1 MTQSWSSP
9 IEPFKRL
16 HVTNGLPMDADRWNV
31 AHDYHRRRQD
41 AHYQAFNQSGII
53 AGLGVR
59 VIAAPPDVEDQYTS
73 SPWVEIQPGMAIDTF
88 GNFIVL
94 TKPEVFRIAAQAN
107 FETLIEYLVI
117 SYVNPD
123 ELVKQESNLSSGTL
137 SQKINNPAQSLPDG
151 VVVEQL
157 RICEKDQPPI
167 DGEVELCRMRFKPER
182 GVLQLS
188 HPLNVFMPGDNTL
201 DFSYRVQARSRPQ
214 AVVQVAQAFYD
225 QSKREQRDQ
234 DEARLSSLLRSVE
247 ALYPAIAA
255 KQISQIN
262 LSREPEKITPL
273 VSSTSPGTQVSEL
286 LNRLLTQQETVAP
299 ETRNNMLQLMGQL
312 SEVIKGRSDLS
323 TQDNIRQLISQLSGT
338 AANSVGVNQLEAALD
353 QKTIQA
359 SGLLKELLKYDLIY
373 LRMTATDLLLESV
386 QDELKQYLLSGGV
399 LLVEASLKETE
410 VGQKIEELINLQQE
424 LQTAIAQSET
434 TIDSLISTKN
444 TAKIQEYQSI
454 QNQLQESLDIVQSKL
469 KQAIEEFCYS
479 FKDLAQNQLAQPLE
493 DLEDLIQQ
501 PDHPLRSQPFLFSA
515 LPVIKG
521 QPIKILIGGG
531 IIFVLGN
538 LSSAWGFNPRSLLPR
553 ETIRTAQEMGINILY
568 FAHRRK
574 QMTQLLNPTV
584 G

>member
-1 MTQSWSSP
+1 
-9 IEPFKRL
+9 
-16 HVTNGLPMDADRWNV
+16 MDADLWNV

-59 VIAAPPDVEDQYTS
+59 IISAPLDVEPQYRN
-73 SPWVEIQPGMAIDTF
+73 SPWVEIQPGVAINTF

-94 TKPEVFRIAAQAN
+94 AKPEIFRIAGQASR
-107 FETLIEYLVI
+107 EMLTEYLVI
-117 SYVNPD
+117 SYVDPD
-123 ELVKQESNLSSGTL
+123 KLVKQESNPSPGTL
-137 SQKINNPAQSLPDG
+137 SQKINNPASSLPKG

-167 DGEVELCRMRFKPER
+167 DGEVELCRMRFRPAN

-188 HPLNVFMPGDNTL
+188 QPADVFAPGDNTL
-201 DFSYRVQARSRPQ
+201 DFSYRVQARSRSQ

-262 LSREPEKITPL
+262 LSRESEKITPL
-273 VSSTSPGTQVSEL
+273 GLPTNPGAHISEL
-286 LNRLLTQQETVAP
+286 LNRLLTQQETIDP
-299 ETRNNMLQLMGQL
+299 GIRSDMLQLMRELSDVIQGQ
-312 SEVIKGRSDLS
+312 SDLS
-323 TQDNIRQLISQLSGT
+323 TQNDILQLISQLSET
-338 AANSVGVNQLEAALD
+338 TTNSIGVNQLEAALD
-353 QKTIQA
+353 KSVRQT
-359 SGLLKELLKYDLIY
+359 SGLLKELLRYDLIY
-373 LRMTATDLLLESV
+373 TRMTDEESLLESA
-386 QDELKQYLLSGGV
+386 QDELKQYLLAGGV
-399 LLVEASLKETE
+399 LLIEASLKEKE
-410 VGQKIEELINLQQE
+410 IGQKIEELINLKQE
-424 LQTAIAQSET
+424 LQIAIEQSET

-444 TAKIQEYQSI
+444 TAKIQEYQTI
-454 QNQLQESLDIVQSKL
+454 QNQLHASLNAVQSKL
-469 KQAIEEFCYS
+469 KRSIEEFCHD
-479 FKDLAQNQLAQPLE
+479 FKDFAQRHLNQPLE
-493 DLEDLIQQ
+493 DLEDLIQKQ

-538 LSSAWGFNPRSLLPR
+538 LSSAWGIDSRSLLPR

-574 QMTQLLNPTV
+574 QMTQLLTHTA

>member
-16 HVTNGLPMDADRWNV
+16 HVTDGLPMDADRWNV

-53 AGLGVR
+53 TGLGIR
-59 VIAAPPDVEDQYTS
+59 IISAPPNVEDQYKN
-73 SPWVEIQPGMAIDTF
+73 SPWVEIQPGVAIDTF

-94 TKPEVFRIAAQAN
+94 TKLEVFRIAGQAN
-107 FETLIEYLVI
+107 RETLTEYLVI

-123 ELVKQESNLSSGTL
+123 ELIEESHLSSGTL
-137 SQKINNPAQSLPDG
+137 NQKVNTHSQSLPDG

-167 DGEVELCRMRFKPER
+167 EGEVELCRMRFKSED
-182 GVLQLS
+182 GVLRLR
-188 HPLNVFMPGDNTL
+188 HPTNVFAPGDNTL

-225 QSKREQRDQ
+225 HSKREQRDQ
-234 DEARLSSLLRSVE
+234 DETRLSSLLRSVE

-262 LSREPEKITPL
+262 LSREPEKITPA
-273 VSSTSPGTQVSEL
+273 SPINPGTQVSEL
-286 LNRLLTQQETVAP
+286 LNRLLTQQETVDP
-299 ETRNNMLQLMGQL
+299 ETRSNMLQLMNQL
-312 SEVIKGRSDLS
+312 SEVIQGRSDLS
-323 TQDNIRQLISQLSGT
+323 TQNNILQLVSQLSGT

-353 QKTIQA
+353 QKINVQT
-359 SGLLKELLKYDLIY
+359 SELLKDLLKYDLIY
-373 LRMTATDLLLESV
+373 LRMTSTESVIESV
-386 QDELKQYLLSGGV
+386 QDELKQYLLAGGV
-399 LLVEASLKETE
+399 LLVEASLKETDI
-410 VGQKIEELINLQQE
+410 GQKIEELISLQQE
-424 LQTAIAQSET
+424 LQVAIAQSET
-434 TIDSLISTKN
+434 TIESLISTKN
-444 TAKIQEYQSI
+444 NAKIQEYQSI
-454 QNQLQESLDIVQSKL
+454 QNQLQESLNAVQSKL
-469 KQAIEEFCYS
+469 KLAIEQFCYD
-479 FKDLAQNQLAQPLE
+479 FKELAQSQLNQPLE
-493 DLEDLIQQ
+493 DLEALIQQ

-521 QPIKILIGGG
+521 HPIKILIGGG

-538 LSSAWGFNPRSLLPR
+538 LSSAWGIDPRSRLPR

-574 QMTQLLNPTV
+574 QMTQLLNPTP